1 MGQKVF
7 KACKNCRALTNSDD
21 AKCPVCGGQSFS
33 DDWEGMIIIVDEES
47 EIAKLMGVQKPWKYA
62 INLK

>member
-21 AKCPVCGGQSFS
+21 AKCLFVVGNLS
-33 DDWEGMIIIVDEES
+33 
-47 EIAKLMGVQKPWKYA
+47 LMTGRE
-62 INLK
+62 

>member
-1 MGQKVF
+1 M
-7 KACKNCRALTNSDD
+7 
-21 AKCPVCGGQSFS
+21 PVCGGQSFS